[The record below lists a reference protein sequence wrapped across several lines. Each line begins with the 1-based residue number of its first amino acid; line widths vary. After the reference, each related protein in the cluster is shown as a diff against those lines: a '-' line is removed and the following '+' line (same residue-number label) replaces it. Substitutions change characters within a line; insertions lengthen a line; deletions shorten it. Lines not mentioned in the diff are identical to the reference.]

1 MSFRARLRP
10 LKRVAG
16 RVLERFWRP
25 AFAAAGYGIGQRPA
39 MWASRG
45 SSRILIVA
53 PHPDDEAM
61 GCGGTALEH
70 VAARDRVWVAIAT
83 DGRRARSAPDP
94 QTVAAQRRAE
104 AQAAAQLMQV
114 ERLEWLGFAEGDW
127 CTTELASRLRS
138 LLDELAPDIVYAP
151 SRIDFHPEHL
161 KVAHALALALD
172 AAAPGRSGDLTIR
185 IYPVQVPLT
194 PRLVNLI
201 ADVSGVMPRCR
212 AVLAAYASQAAS
224 MECCYRQ
231 RRYGALLYR
240 MPGEIEEFWQLPA
253 ERYVQ
258 LHREPPS
265 AWPSEFRG
273 LRSFP
278 LTDPLAYLVGSDARR
293 RLRSSG

>member
-1 MSFRARLRP
+1 MSFRSRMRP

-16 RVLERFWRP
+16 RVVERLWRP
-25 AFAAAGYGIGQRPA
+25 AFAAAGYGLGQRPA

-45 SSRILIVA
+45 GGRILIVA
-53 PHPDDEAM
+53 PHPDDEAI
-61 GCGGTALEH
+61 GCVGTVLAH

-83 DGRRARSAPDP
+83 DGRRARTGRDP
-94 QTVAAQRRAE
+94 QTVAAARRAE

-114 ERLEWLGFAEGDW
+114 ERLEWFGLAEGDW
-127 CTTELASRLRS
+127 SVVELAARLRA
-138 LLDELAPDIVYAP
+138 LLEEFAPDVVYAP
-151 SRIDFHPEHL
+151 SMIDFHPEHL

-172 AAAPGRSGDLTIR
+172 APAAGRSGDLTIR
-185 IYPVQVPLT
+185 IYSVSVPLT

-224 MECCYRQ
+224 IECSYRQ
-231 RRYGALLYR
+231 RRYGALLQR
-240 MPGEIEEFWQLPA
+240 MSGEIEEFWQLPA
-253 ERYVQ
+253 ERYVR

-265 AWPSEFRG
+265 AWPCVFRG
-273 LRSFP
+273 LRNFP
-278 LTDPLAYLVGSDARR
+278 LTDPLAYLVGSGERR